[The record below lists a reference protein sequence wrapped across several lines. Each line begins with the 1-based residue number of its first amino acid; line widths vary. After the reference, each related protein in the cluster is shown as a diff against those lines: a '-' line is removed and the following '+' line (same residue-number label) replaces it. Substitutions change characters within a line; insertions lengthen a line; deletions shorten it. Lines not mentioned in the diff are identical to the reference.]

1 MAIIAILPFLTA
13 VFVDMFSFGLMYP
26 VIVILFR
33 DLAAQHTYAPGTLNL
48 LLSLTFALFPLGMFF
63 GASLLGDLSDAL
75 GRRRTLLICMGGLGI
90 AYCLMFLGVET
101 MTIGLLLAGRL
112 LSGLMAGAAPIA
124 QAAMMDRATPE
135 TRGQDMSN
143 VVLVNCLAL
152 ASAPAAGGV
161 LTDIA
166 LPLPLLFTIALCAGA
181 FLLIYRAPFAE
192 VPRNAPFSFGWR
204 RPLLN
209 FVHAAQHPRI
219 RWFALAFFLFQL
231 GFATYFVYVLVLMG
245 TVYKLESSWLGIFS
259 AMFGAGFIIGS
270 TIGYRLVAAR
280 IRNET
285 VIAATSL
292 LICGGIVLLASLAPE
307 WLQWPL
313 AVLAALTNI
322 FAYITLLSLMS
333 GAAAADQQG
342 WAMGIGASA
351 VALAFFL
358 SGLIAS
364 VLAMVPLPVI
374 LALGGGLVA
383 ISALPLWFVRR
394 AASLAARPAATAA

>member
-1 MAIIAILPFLTA
+1 MRLPIAMLPFLAA

-33 DLAAQHTYAPGTLNL
+33 DLGAHHAYSPGTLNL

-90 AYCLMFLGVET
+90 AYSLMFLGVQT
-101 MTIGLLLAGRL
+101 MTIGLLLVGRL

-135 TRGQDMSN
+135 TRGVDMSH

-166 LPLPLLFTIALCAGA
+166 IPLPLLFTIALCVGA
-181 FLLIYRAPFAE
+181 FLLIYGSKMTESAQKAPFA
-192 VPRNAPFSFGWR
+192 FGWR
-204 RPLLN
+204 RPIMN

-219 RWFALAFFLFQL
+219 RWIALAFFLFQL
-231 GFATYFVYVLVLMG
+231 GFAVYFVYVLVLMG

-270 TIGYRLVAAR
+270 TIGYKLVAAR
-280 IRNET
+280 VKNE
-285 VIAATSL
+285 VMMAGVSL
-292 LICGGIVLLASLAPE
+292 VACGAIVGVASIAPE
-307 WLQWPL
+307 ALQWPL
-313 AVLAALTNI
+313 AVLAAVANV

-333 GAAAADQQG
+333 GAASADQQG

-364 VLAMVPLPVI
+364 ILAVVPLPVI
-374 LALGGGLVA
+374 LALGGALVVV
-383 ISALPLWFVRR
+383 SALPLWFVRR
-394 AASLAARPAATAA
+394 PAVAAPHAEAAA

>member
-1 MAIIAILPFLTA
+1 MRLPIAMLPFLAA

-33 DLAAQHTYAPGTLNL
+33 DLGAHHAYSPNTLNL

-90 AYCLMFLGVET
+90 AYSLMFLGVQT

-135 TRGQDMSN
+135 TRGVDMSH

-166 LPLPLLFTIALCAGA
+166 LPLPLLFTIALCVGA
-181 FLLIYRAPFAE
+181 FLLIFGSKMTESAQKAPFA
-192 VPRNAPFSFGWR
+192 FSWR
-204 RPLLN
+204 RPIMN

-219 RWFALAFFLFQL
+219 RWIALAFFLFQL
-231 GFATYFVYVLVLMG
+231 GFAVYFVYVLVLMG

-270 TIGYRLVAAR
+270 TIGYKLVAAR
-280 IRNET
+280 VKNE
-285 VIAATSL
+285 VMMAGVSL
-292 LICGGIVLLASLAPE
+292 VACGAIVGGASIAPE
-307 WLQWPL
+307 ALQWPL
-313 AVLAALTNI
+313 AVLAAVANV

-333 GAAAADQQG
+333 GAASADQQG

-364 VLAMVPLPVI
+364 ILAVVPLPVI
-374 LALGGGLVA
+374 LALGGALVVV
-383 ISALPLWFVRR
+383 SALPLWFVRR
-394 AASLAARPAATAA
+394 PAVAAPHAEAAA